1 MIGEYRAY
9 YGHNLELKDDAT
21 FRYESR
27 FDLASSWAVGQTKV
41 SNRMVYLNLKNV
53 YDTLTME
60 GKSDVLILSSDEK
73 SNRIKIDEFVID
85 KSAAA
90 DKADELIE

>member
-1 MIGEYRAY
+1 
-9 YGHNLELKDDAT
+9 
-21 FRYESR
+21 
-27 FDLASSWAVGQTKV
+27 
-41 SNRMVYLNLKNV
+41 
-53 YDTLTME
+53 ME
-60 GKSDVLILSSDEK
+60 GKSEALILSSDEK